1 MRQMIYD
8 HSVYVLKL
16 RTPDHWYVGSTYRQ
30 WWRRRDEHLE
40 GWGSVWSAKHG
51 VHSVHKLFKVA
62 PHRSKDTENE
72 VVLFYMRHV
81 AKDWRNVKGGDYT
94 WSKPVDVTDPYQNF
108 WVPEEFGGRRHID
121 Y

>member
-1 MRQMIYD
+1 MIYD

-40 GWGSVWSAKHG
+40 GWGSV
-51 VHSVHKLFKVA
+51 
-62 PHRSKDTENE
+62 
-72 VVLFYMRHV
+72 

-94 WSKPVDVTDPYQNF
+94 WSKPIDMSNPNHTF
-108 WVPEEFGGRRHID
+108 WIPEEFGGQRRIN